1 MINIYVK
8 KLDCTWLGLGY
19 TQEKIVATS
28 LNYNKETTLKS
39 LLRSLPPDADHQIVE
54 KASNFAEKTISTLK
68 EVHLGR
74 QQFTD
79 FTLATEYV
87 PEPLASV
94 LKAAATIPT
103 GYVTSYGNIAKA
115 ARTEPKLV
123 GQIMASNPLYP
134 IVPCHR
140 VVGSDLSLVGYG
152 GRKTSRALKNK
163 LARLEAERK
172 GYKSPREIPVNETKL
187 TVYPVEQAIEKAKK
201 QGLSLSDKRQRTLT
215 SYETDEYE
223 SKKL

>member
-1 MINIYVK
+1 MIKVYVK
-8 KLDCTWLGLGY
+8 KLDNTWLGLAY
-19 TQEKIVATS
+19 ADEKIVATS
-28 LNYNKETTLKS
+28 LSYDRETALKS
-39 LLRSLPPDADHQIVE
+39 LLRNLPPNADHQIVE
-54 KASNFAEKTISTLK
+54 KGPHFAERTISTLK

-74 QQFTD
+74 QEFTD

-94 LKAAATIPT
+94 LKVAATIPI

-115 ARTEPKLV
+115 AGTEPQLV

-152 GRKTSRALKNK
+152 GRKNPQALKNK
-163 LARLEAERK
+163 VARLEAERR
-172 GYKSPREIPVNETKL
+172 GYKSPKEITVNETKL
-187 TVYPVEQAIEKAKK
+187 KVYPVEQAIEKAKK
-201 QGLSLSDKRQRTLT
+201 QGLRLSDRQQRTLT
-215 SYETDEYE
+215 SYAPDRAT
-223 SKKL
+223 

>member
-1 MINIYVK
+1 MINIYAK
-8 KLDCTWLGLGY
+8 KLDDTWLGLAY
-19 TQEKIVATS
+19 TEEKIVATS
-28 LNYNKETTLKS
+28 LSYSKETTLKS
-39 LLRSLPPDADHQIVE
+39 LLTSLPPNAEHRIVE
-54 KASNFAEKTISTLK
+54 NGSHFAERTISTLK

-74 QQFTD
+74 QELKD
-79 FTLATEYV
+79 FTLAAEYV

-94 LKAAATIPT
+94 LKAAATIPI
-103 GYVTSYGNIAKA
+103 GYVASYGNIAKA
-115 ARTEPKLV
+115 AGTEPKLV

-152 GRKTSRALKNK
+152 GRKNPRALKNK
-163 LARLEAERK
+163 LTRLEAERK
-172 GYKSPREIPVNETKL
+172 GHKSQKEIPINETKL

-215 SYETDEYE
+215 SYEPEKYS

>member
-1 MINIYVK
+1 MIHIYIK
-8 KLDCTWLGLGY
+8 KLDDTWLGLAY

-28 LNYNKETTLKS
+28 LNYSKETTLKS
-39 LLRSLPPDADHQIVE
+39 LLKSLPTNAKHQIVE
-54 KASNFAEKTISTLK
+54 KASNFAEETIQTLK

-74 QQFTD
+74 QEFKD
-79 FTLATEYV
+79 LALATEYL
-87 PEPLASV
+87 PEPLASI
-94 LKAAATIPT
+94 LKTAATIPI

-115 ARTEPKLV
+115 ACTEPKLV

-152 GRKTSRALKNK
+152 GRKTPRALKNK

-172 GYKSPREIPVNETKL
+172 GYRSPKEITVNETKL

-201 QGLSLSDKRQRTLT
+201 QRLRLSDRQQRTLT
-215 SYETDEYE
+215 SYDLNRAT
-223 SKKL
+223 

>member
-1 MINIYVK
+1 MIHIYVK
-8 KLDCTWLGLGY
+8 RLDDPWFGLAY

-28 LNYNKETTLKS
+28 LSYNKETTLKS
-39 LLRSLPPDADHQIVE
+39 LLKSLPPNADHQIVE
-54 KASNFAEKTISTLK
+54 KASDFAEETVQTLK
-68 EVHLGR
+68 EVHVGR
-74 QQFTD
+74 QEFTD

-94 LKAAATIPT
+94 LKVASAIPI
-103 GYVTSYGNIAKA
+103 GYITSYGNIAKA

-152 GRKTSRALKNK
+152 GRKTQSALKNK

-172 GYKSPREIPVNETKL
+172 GYKTPKEITVNEAKL
-187 TVYPVEQAIEKAKK
+187 TVYPVEQAIKKARK
-201 QGLSLSDKRQRTLT
+201 QGSGLSDKRQRTLT

>member
-1 MINIYVK
+1 MIHVYVK
-8 KLDCTWLGLGY
+8 KLDDTWLGLAY
-19 TQEKIVATS
+19 TEEKIAATS
-28 LNYNKETTLKS
+28 LSYDKETTLKS
-39 LLRSLPPDADHQIVE
+39 LLESLPPNADHQIVE
-54 KASNFAEKTISTLK
+54 KASNFAEETIQMLK

-74 QQFTD
+74 QEFKD
-79 FTLATEYV
+79 LALATEYV

-94 LKAAATIPT
+94 LKTAAAIPI

-152 GRKTSRALKNK
+152 GRKTPRALKNK

-172 GYKSPREIPVNETKL
+172 GYRIEKEITVNETKL
-187 TVYPVEQAIEKAKK
+187 TVYPVEQAIEKARK
-201 QGLSLSDKRQRTLT
+201 QGLRLSDKQQRTLT
-215 SYETDEYE
+215 SYDLDRAT
-223 SKKL
+223 

>member
-1 MINIYVK
+1 MIQVYVK
-8 KLDCTWLGLGY
+8 KLDDTWLGLAY
-19 TQEKIVATS
+19 TEEKIVATS
-28 LNYNKETTLKS
+28 TSYNKETTLKS
-39 LLRSLPPDADHQIVE
+39 LLKNLPPNADHQIVE
-54 KASNFAEKTISTLK
+54 KGSNFAERTISTLK
-68 EVHLGR
+68 EVNLGR
-74 QQFTD
+74 QELTD

-94 LKAAATIPT
+94 LKTAATIPI

-115 ARTEPKLV
+115 AGTEPKLV

-152 GRKTSRALKNK
+152 GRKTPRALKNK

-172 GYKSPREIPVNETKL
+172 GYRSPKEITVNETKL

-201 QGLSLSDKRQRTLT
+201 QRLRLSDRQQRTLT
-215 SYETDEYE
+215 SYDLNRAT
-223 SKKL
+223 

>member
-1 MINIYVK
+1 MQAYVK
-8 KLDCTWLGLGY
+8 KLGETWFGLAY

-28 LNYNKETTLKS
+28 LSYERETALKS
-39 LLRSLPPDADHQIVE
+39 LLRSLPANADYQIVG
-54 KASNFAEKTISTLK
+54 KGSAFAERTISTLN
-68 EVHLGR
+68 EVHLGMHE
-74 QQFTD
+74 FTD
-79 FTLATEYV
+79 FALANEYV

-94 LKAAATIPT
+94 LKVAATIPI

-152 GRKTSRALKNK
+152 GKKTPQALKNK

-172 GYKSPREIPVNETKL
+172 GYKTEKEITVNKTKL

-201 QGLSLSDKRQRTLT
+201 QGLRLSDKRQRTLT
-215 SYETDEYE
+215 SYDLNRAT
-223 SKKL
+223 

>member
-1 MINIYVK
+1 MIHIYVK
-8 KLDCTWLGLGY
+8 RLDDPWFGLAY

-28 LNYNKETTLKS
+28 LSYNKETTLKS
-39 LLRSLPPDADHQIVE
+39 LLKSLPPNADHQIVE
-54 KASNFAEKTISTLK
+54 KASDFAEETVQTLK
-68 EVHLGR
+68 EVHVGR
-74 QQFTD
+74 QEFTD

-94 LKAAATIPT
+94 LKVASAIPI
-103 GYVTSYGNIAKA
+103 GYITSYGNIAKA

-152 GRKTSRALKNK
+152 GRKTPRALKNK
-163 LARLEAERK
+163 LARLETERK
-172 GYKSPREIPVNETKL
+172 GYKSPKEITVNETEL

-201 QGLSLSDKRQRTLT
+201 QGLRLSDKQQRTLP
-215 SYETDEYE
+215 SYDLNHPT
-223 SKKL
+223 